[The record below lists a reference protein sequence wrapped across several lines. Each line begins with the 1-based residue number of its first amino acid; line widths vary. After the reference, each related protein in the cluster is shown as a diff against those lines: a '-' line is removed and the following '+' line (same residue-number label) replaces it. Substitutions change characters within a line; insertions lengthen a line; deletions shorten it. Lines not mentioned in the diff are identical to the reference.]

1 MEGNGKW
8 LDMNGPIMADTVYS
22 DNVLVARD
30 VAFTL
35 PAAVFK
41 TVTMSAM
48 GDMNVPLPGLFDN
61 MELSIT
67 KIGVDAGLGNMN
79 KLEKQD
85 LEFRFIQSRI
95 TADGTTK
102 QVGCKAFVRTLP
114 VGIPEIGVEVGNTTE
129 VPLTYTVTRM
139 QLYAEGAEILCID
152 RLARVLRYNGKD
164 YMTSV
169 DSLL

>member
-1 MEGNGKW
+1 MDGNGKW

-22 DNVLVARD
+22 DNVLVAKD

-35 PAAVFK
+35 PSAAFK
-41 TVTMSAM
+41 TATMSAM
-48 GDMNVPLPGLFDN
+48 GDMNVPLPALFEN

-67 KIGVDAGLGNMN
+67 KIGVDMGLGNMN

-85 LEFRFIQSRI
+85 LEFRFIQSRV

-102 QVGCKAFVRTLP
+102 QIGCKAFVRTLP
-114 VGIPEIGVEVGNTTE
+114 TGIPEISVEVGNTAE
-129 VPLTYTVTRM
+129 VPLTYTVTRS
-139 QLYAEGAEILCID
+139 QLYVDGQEIYCID
-152 RLARVLRYNGKD
+152 RLAGVLRYNGKD

-169 DSLL
+169 NSLL